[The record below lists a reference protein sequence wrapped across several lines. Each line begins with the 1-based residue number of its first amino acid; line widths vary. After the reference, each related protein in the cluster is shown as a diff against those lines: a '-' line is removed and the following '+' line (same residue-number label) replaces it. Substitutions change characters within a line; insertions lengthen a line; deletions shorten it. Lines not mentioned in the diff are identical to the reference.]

1 MFFRAFQNLF
11 VKFTR
16 ALQGDFYKHFTSSR
30 MNLNSY
36 VLVVTNIMI
45 STCHEYPDWNTCIL
59 LAHNERFNFLKLLT
73 DTKFVPSKLFNFPNW
88 KGWKVKISCK
98 VTGCHGKLM
107 NFMQLKRLYWMYWLN
122 LCNAIHHF
130 NTDRC
135 KSPAPN
141 LYFSIFF
148 PFTFSKVHLW
158 H

>member
-1 MFFRAFQNLF
+1 MRGLEYFRPILDVGNKYILSKSSRFNQFISFFVVQNLF

-36 VLVVTNIMI
+36 VLVVTKIMI

-107 NFMQLKRLYWMYWLN
+107 NFMQL
-122 LCNAIHHF
+122 
-130 NTDRC
+130 C
-135 KSPAPN
+135 KKIVLDVLA
-141 LYFSIFF
+141 
-148 PFTFSKVHLW
+148 
-158 H
+158 